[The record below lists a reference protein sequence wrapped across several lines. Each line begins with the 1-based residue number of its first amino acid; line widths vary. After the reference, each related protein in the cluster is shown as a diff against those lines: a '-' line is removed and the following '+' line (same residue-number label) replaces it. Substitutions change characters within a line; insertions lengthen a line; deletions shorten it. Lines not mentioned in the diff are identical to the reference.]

1 MFIIVCRLFPI
12 CPCCSSNILVSLSRS
27 LSLPL
32 HESLQQQPAAKPTSF
47 VLCRNNKSIHSPSS
61 VFILVTQ
68 TLVPHFRLKHEIWWK
83 HRATWPVGI
92 VFIILYSPCAH
103 SGWIER
109 TFDYCHY
116 SLYHSS
122 CSELCKHNFV
132 RFSQH
137 GKAMERRSET
147 KQTSRCCVNIILTCS
162 IDILLWVQRAGAWNR
177 PICISH
183 REKDRRKPI

>member
-27 LSLPL
+27 LSLFRCMNPYNNSRRQSQLRSFYVATTNPFIARPL
-32 HESLQQQPAAKPTSF
+32 Y
-47 VLCRNNKSIHSPSS
+47 
-61 VFILVTQ
+61 LVTQ

-83 HRATWPVGI
+83 QRATWPVGI

-116 SLYHSS
+116 SLYHPS

-137 GKAMERRSET
+137 GETMKRRSET
-147 KQTSRCCVNIILTCS
+147 NQTIRYCVNIILTCS

-177 PICISH
+177 PICMSQ
-183 REKDRRKPI
+183 REKDRRKLI

>member
-1 MFIIVCRLFPI
+1 MVVGLSLFTNPRNASLIFVPI
-12 CPCCSSNILVSLSRS
+12 ETYSNKHFYVYYCLSTVSHLSLLLIEHPCFSLSLS

-83 HRATWPVGI
+83 QRATWPVGI

-103 SGWIER
+103 SG
-109 TFDYCHY
+109 
-116 SLYHSS
+116 
-122 CSELCKHNFV
+122 
-132 RFSQH
+132 
-137 GKAMERRSET
+137 
-147 KQTSRCCVNIILTCS
+147 
-162 IDILLWVQRAGAWNR
+162 
-177 PICISH
+177 
-183 REKDRRKPI
+183 